1 MWQLLPLVLWWCG
14 PYVHSDL
21 IVKSAEL
28 MFMSGITSD
37 NSDSDSMP
45 ELLKHD
51 RKGAALAVCIDKW
64 RNSQPMVSGRSPQP
78 HEPSE

>member
-1 MWQLLPLVLWWCG
+1 MWQLLPLVWCG
-14 PYVHSDL
+14 PY

-37 NSDSDSMP
+37 NSDSDSMS